1 MNGRYRAIEM
11 ESIVDQISFGGIVA
25 IRDSLLKRQ
34 SEGGKVYRLESGDPS
49 FDIPPHVRD
58 AMIDA
63 LMKGYT
69 HYTESTGIRPL
80 REAAYQKVVEEN
92 KIPLKDPNHVL
103 ITNGAMHALYVT
115 FRALLIPGDEVIIPD
130 PMWTEIADN
139 VRLAGGIPVRCRL
152 KPENNFV
159 YDPSDVESLITSKTK
174 AIFINTP
181 HNPTGAVFPK
191 NILEE
196 IGEIAIKKNLYIVS
210 DEAYEHIIYDG
221 LKHVSIGSL
230 PGVEDRTISI
240 FSASKSFA
248 MSGLRIGYI
257 ATNIDKIIER
267 GKKLLRCT
275 INGVNSIAQYGALA
289 ALRGPKDYIEEMRR
303 EYQLRRDMIYDT
315 TSKLKSL
322 KPFKPRGAFYIWC
335 KISEDWRDSEG
346 KRSDW
351 AMTNYLLKFGLGSTP
366 GSEFG
371 PASSEYIRFSFSCAT
386 SHLAESL
393 EMLKKVLE

>member
-1 MNGRYRAIEM
+1 MK
-11 ESIVDQISFGGIVA
+11 SIVDEISFGGIVA
-25 IRDSLLKRQ
+25 IRDKLLKLQ
-34 SEGGKVYRLESGDPS
+34 SEGKKVYRLESGDPS

-80 REAAYQKVVEEN
+80 REAIHQKVVEEN
-92 KIPLKDPNHVL
+92 KIPLKGSDYVL
-103 ITNGAMHALYVT
+103 VTNGAMHGLYVT
-115 FRALLIPGDEVIIPD
+115 FRALLLPGDEVIIPD

-139 VRLAGGIPVRCRL
+139 VKLAGGIPVRCVL
-152 KPENNFV
+152 KPENDFV
-159 YDPSDVESLITSKTK
+159 YDPVDVENLVTSKTK

-181 HNPTGAVFPK
+181 HNPTGAVYPQK
-191 NILEE
+191 ILEE
-196 IGEIAIKKNLYIVS
+196 IVEIAIRKNLYIVS

-221 LKHVSIGSL
+221 LRHVSIGSL
-230 PGVEDRTISI
+230 AGAEDRTITI

-257 ATNIDKIIER
+257 VTNIEKIIER

-275 INGVNSIAQYGALA
+275 INGVNSVAQYGALA
-289 ALRGPKDYIEEMRR
+289 ALQGPRDYIEEMRR
-303 EYQLRRDMIYDT
+303 EYQRRRDMIYDV

-322 KPFKPRGAFYIWC
+322 KPFKPKGAFYIWC
-335 KISEDWRDSEG
+335 RISDDWRDENG
-346 KRSDW
+346 VRSDW
-351 AMTNYLLKFGLGSTP
+351 AMTNYLLKFGIGSTP

-371 PASSEYIRFSFSCAT
+371 PNSKEYIRFSFSCAT

-393 EMLKKVLE
+393 EALKQVLQ